1 MAASKVS
8 AAETVG
14 LAALAVLLLLA
25 AAALPAARRRQ
36 RAHEPAFAAEVFFAR
51 PGAPGLAGAAPATP
65 AQVRRLL
72 AEGGARPPG
81 AGWRALYGPRPR
93 RGAPGVAPFAPGVW
107 FHPGGP
113 ARPGASG

>member
-1 MAASKVS
+1 MARGGGVA
-8 AAETVG
+8 AAEAAG

-72 AEGGARPPG
+72 AEGGAPPGG

-107 FHPGGP
+107 FHPRAALLPGP
-113 ARPGASG
+113 P